1 VFVLAEEG
9 FGLMHH
15 LLVEVM
21 SGLIAVPV
29 LAVVTLPFVIATAT
43 VARFIRRILTPSVTS
58 GAHAL
63 HVVEAPARARER
75 RRPV

>member
-1 VFVLAEEG
+1 
-9 FGLMHH
+9 MHH

-43 VARFIRRILTPSVTS
+43 VARFIRRILTPSVTPR
-58 GAHAL
+58 ARPL
-63 HVVEAPARARER
+63 RVVEAPARSHQR
-75 RRPV
+75 RSSV